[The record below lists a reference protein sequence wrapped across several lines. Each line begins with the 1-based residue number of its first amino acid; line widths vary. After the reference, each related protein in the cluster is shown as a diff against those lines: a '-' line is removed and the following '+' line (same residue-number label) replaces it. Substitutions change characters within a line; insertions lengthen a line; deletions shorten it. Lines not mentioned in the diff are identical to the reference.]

1 MKLTIG
7 QQGKLGKEVLS
18 VVSFNEMTFTCD
30 NGKSYLIKNATWM
43 TEGAVIEATK
53 AKKAKK
59 STRELT
65 EEENER
71 LAYLKYTGNDTESLM
86 RKSTA
91 NYRAGKSGLSSLTK

>member
-1 MKLTIG
+1 MELTIG
-7 QQGKLGKEVLS
+7 QQGKLGKEVLT

-59 STRELT
+59 
-65 EEENER
+65 
-71 LAYLKYTGNDTESLM
+71 YNDCPEGFYSDESAKNIDFDAIQQKSRMNQRGSSM
-86 RKSTA
+86 R
-91 NYRAGKSGLSSLTK
+91 